1 MKNGATTFEQAAFLL
16 FTQFLKLN
24 IFITKTYGNYKLVIL
39 KQLINQFRN
48 SFQVNYDHYQFQN
61 KYV

>member
-39 KQLINQFRN
+39 KQFINKFRN
-48 SFQVNYDHYQFQN
+48 SYHVNYDKCQFHS